1 MAFLKIISQS
11 RHQIVISCML
21 FIWMSCTPKQKI
33 VLSGQGENIFS
44 GPFENILIHEA
55 TGGIGPC
62 EPSICID
69 PKNTKKL
76 VAASVLNHVYTS
88 DNAGKTWKKSTLSS
102 SHGVYGDPVVR
113 YDFKGNVYYSHLANS
128 KGQAYNSVEFL
139 DRIVVQKSMDDG
151 LTWTDGSFPKVDHVK
166 DHDKQWKAVD
176 PKTGHIAMTWTEF
189 DKYGSK
195 DSGDKSRI
203 LFSITKDEGKTWSDA
218 VVISDF
224 EGDCLDDDKTTE
236 GAHPAFGTEGEIYVV
251 WAFDEKIWLDISY
264 DGGQS
269 WGKDSVIAQQP
280 GGWSYA
286 VSGVGRCNGF
296 PTIKTNHSEG
306 AGRGNL
312 YVQWS
317 DQRAGTSDTDVFLI
331 RSGDKGKNWTNPL
344 RVNNDQAGKQQF
356 FSWMDVDIADGSLY
370 LVFYDRRNHEN
381 DATDVYLAY
390 SKDQGDTFG
399 NVKISETPF
408 TPKKSLFFGDYNDIS
423 AVNGII
429 RPIWTRQE
437 GQKLGVYT
445 AIINLKK

>member
-1 MAFLKIISQS
+1 
-11 RHQIVISCML
+11 
-21 FIWMSCTPKQKI
+21 
-33 VLSGQGENIFS
+33 
-44 GPFENILIHEA
+44 
-55 TGGIGPC
+55 
-62 EPSICID
+62 
-69 PKNTKKL
+69 
-76 VAASVLNHVYTS
+76 
-88 DNAGKTWKKSTLSS
+88 
-102 SHGVYGDPVVR
+102 
-113 YDFKGNVYYSHLANS
+113 
-128 KGQAYNSVEFL
+128 
-139 DRIVVQKSMDDG
+139 
-151 LTWTDGSFPKVDHVK
+151 
-166 DHDKQWKAVD
+166 
-176 PKTGHIAMTWTEF
+176 MTWTEF

-195 DSGDKSRI
+195 DAGDKSRI

-264 DGGQS
+264 DGGKS

-280 GGWSYA
+280 GGWAYP
-286 VSGVGRCNGF
+286 VSGIGRCNGF
-296 PTIKTNHSEG
+296 PTIKTDHSEG

-331 RSGDKGKNWTNPL
+331 RSVDKGKNWTNPV

-356 FSWMDVDIADGSLY
+356 FSWMDIDIADGSLY

-390 SKDQGDTFG
+390 SKDRGDTFG